1 MSVIRPEQESIYHR
15 QGRTLDRRD
24 DFLQQMSPP
33 ITAFTS
39 PNVII
44 HSVLLQA
51 FHLLIIELVKQSRLT
66 RIAAQVEMYV
76 YKGILN
82 YSVLV
87 SDRYSHMCKKM
98 LFSGNEP
105 LKKKISKTV
114 PLTAIMY

>member
-1 MSVIRPEQESIYHR
+1 MLVIRPEQECIYHR

-39 PNVII
+39 LSVII

-66 RIAAQVEMYV
+66 RIVAQVD
-76 YKGILN
+76 I
-82 YSVLV
+82 
-87 SDRYSHMCKKM
+87 C
-98 LFSGNEP
+98 
-105 LKKKISKTV
+105 I
-114 PLTAIMY
+114 